1 MDETGKRA
9 IGAIASIL
17 PATSKIASSAETWF
31 TECTGYLGNTL
42 GPKGFS
48 SGSRL
53 DSSSPS
59 RRQCSAEE
67 QVLCRPCARK

>member
-31 TECTGYLGNTL
+31 TECTGYMGNTL
-42 GPKGFS
+42 GPN
-48 SGSRL
+48 
-53 DSSSPS
+53 
-59 RRQCSAEE
+59 
-67 QVLCRPCARK
+67 